1 MSMDV
6 NGFHK
11 GSVPCLLV
19 PETFEVEAL
28 LNQHAIEL
36 VPAYVSPVVAV
47 GLLKELMQAEM
58 YLLVPVF

>member
-6 NGFHK
+6 NWFHK

-19 PETFEVEAL
+19 SEAFEVEAL

-47 GLLKELMQAEM
+47 GLLKEPM
-58 YLLVPVF
+58 